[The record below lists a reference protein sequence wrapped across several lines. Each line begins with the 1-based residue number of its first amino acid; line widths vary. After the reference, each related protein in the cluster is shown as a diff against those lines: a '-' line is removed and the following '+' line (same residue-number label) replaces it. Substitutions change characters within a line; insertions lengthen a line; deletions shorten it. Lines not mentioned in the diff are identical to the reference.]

1 MRLIHGVQAKMSP
14 VTACIVVSKVCFV
27 GAAVVGV
34 ENTQGFDV
42 RDDMFDDIADAVD
55 GRVGSFISVGEF
67 TIGGFPYGG
76 DHSQSDVAL
85 VPNMHRS
92 IKCLEESGLF
102 DGLRIMNTTRQGW
115 GDPGEVSGQLSC
127 GVCPSTVRGG
137 RATTSREPESR
148 R

>member
-55 GRVGSFISVGEF
+55 GRVVSFISVGEF

-85 VPNMHRS
+85 VSNMTLT
-92 IKCLEESGLF
+92 IEGCEEFGFL
-102 DGLRIMNTTRQGW
+102 DGLRIMHTA
-115 GDPGEVSGQLSC
+115 C
-127 GVCPSTVRGG
+127 
-137 RATTSREPESR
+137 
-148 R
+148 

>member
-1 MRLIHGVQAKMSP
+1 MSP

-55 GRVGSFISVGEF
+55 GRVVSFIGVGEF
-67 TIGGFPYGG
+67 TMSGFLHGG

-85 VPNMHRS
+85 VPNMRRC
-92 IKCLEESGLF
+92 IKCLEESGFL
-102 DGLRIMNTTRQGW
+102 DGLCIMHTA
-115 GDPGEVSGQLSC
+115 C
-127 GVCPSTVRGG
+127 
-137 RATTSREPESR
+137 
-148 R
+148 